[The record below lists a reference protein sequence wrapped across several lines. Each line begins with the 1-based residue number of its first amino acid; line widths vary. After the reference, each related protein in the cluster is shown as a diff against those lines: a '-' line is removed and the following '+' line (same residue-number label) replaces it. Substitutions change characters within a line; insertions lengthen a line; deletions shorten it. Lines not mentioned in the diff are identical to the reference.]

1 MYRGTAVG
9 QIVQYVQ
16 GYRCGSNRIVQS
28 VQGVVLK
35 TNSIEQSVGI
45 PTGFFPRDKYYLKQH
60 TWQNSLFHKKSSSVC
75 SWGGIR
81 SVLYVQ
87 GALLKTN
94 RIEQSVQGVFLKTN
108 SSVCSVPQKKQFVLF
123 RGGVFG
129 LFCTYREKS
138 LLKKS
143 SYHSSVRSVLYVQ
156 GQGYCRI
163 HDYLSILSGAI
174 TLTYYLGRVCLC
186 VCASSSTSK
195 RKFNGK
201 NLSKACCAMI
211 KSSPLA
217 SSLSVYEEILVSFEV

>member
-16 GYRCGSNRIVQS
+16 GYRCGSNSIVQS

-35 TNSIEQSVGI
+35 TNSIEQSVQVCFLE
-45 PTGFFPRDKYYLKQH
+45 T
-60 TWQNSLFHKKSSSVC
+60 NS
-75 SWGGIR
+75 
-81 SVLYVQ
+81 
-87 GALLKTN
+87 
-94 RIEQSVQGVFLKTN
+94 IEQ
-108 SSVCSVPQKKQFVLF
+108 SVPQKKQFGLF
-123 RGGVFG
+123 LGGNSVCSVRTGGFAKDKQNRIVCTGGFPKNKQFSLFCSTKKVVRSVPGGVFG

-163 HDYLSILSGAI
+163 HDYLSILSGAT

-201 NLSKACCAMI
+201 NLSKECCAMI